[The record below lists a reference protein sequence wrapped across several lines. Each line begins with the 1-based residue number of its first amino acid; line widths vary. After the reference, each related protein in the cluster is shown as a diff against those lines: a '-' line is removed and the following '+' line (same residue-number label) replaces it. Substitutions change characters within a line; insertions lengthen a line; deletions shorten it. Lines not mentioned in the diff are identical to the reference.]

1 MCHHDITLHLAS
13 KISANNALEILTKCN
28 VCTILTIRGANM
40 LKELRLEK
48 KLTQKEVAELL
59 GISLRS
65 YKSYENDSEKK
76 DTIKYRFLVEQLL
89 KINQIDEEHGL
100 LDISDIKKSCA
111 DIFTNYD
118 VSFCYLFGSYAKNCA
133 TEKSDVDLLISTSVT
148 GLKFY
153 GMVEE
158 LRERLHKNVDLL
170 EISQLKDNFELTKE
184 ILEFGV
190 RIYG

>member
-1 MCHHDITLHLAS
+1 
-13 KISANNALEILTKCN
+13 
-28 VCTILTIRGANM
+28 M

-100 LDISDIKKSCA
+100 LDISDIKK
-111 DIFTNYD
+111 
-118 VSFCYLFGSYAKNCA
+118 
-133 TEKSDVDLLISTSVT
+133 
-148 GLKFY
+148 
-153 GMVEE
+153 
-158 LRERLHKNVDLL
+158 
-170 EISQLKDNFELTKE
+170 KDNFELTKE